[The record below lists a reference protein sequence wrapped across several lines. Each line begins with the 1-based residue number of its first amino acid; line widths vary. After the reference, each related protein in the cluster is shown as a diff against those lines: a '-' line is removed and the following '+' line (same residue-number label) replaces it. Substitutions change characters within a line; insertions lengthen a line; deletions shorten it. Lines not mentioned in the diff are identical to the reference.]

1 MELNELTILQ
11 NLVMNDEYAR
21 KVLPYIDVD
30 FFQEQKDKKVFELIY
45 AHLEKYNVC
54 PSKTSLMITLNE
66 LNLQDKLFDECVET
80 VKVIEGAEPDVDI
93 NWLVDYTEQWCKDK
107 ALYNAIM
114 KSIEIVGEDGSK
126 KYDKGT
132 LPKLLQDALA
142 VSFDT
147 HIGHDFIDNS
157 EERFDFYQQKEERL
171 PFHLDRFNAITKGG
185 LPRKTLNIAL
195 AGTGVGKSLFMCD
208 CAANHLMIGK
218 NVLYITLEMSEEKIA
233 ERIDANLL
241 NVSIQDVADM
251 SRDLFNKKI
260 ERIRKKTTG
269 TLIVKEYPTAAAN
282 TNHFRHL
289 ITELQMKKNFTPDII
304 YVDYL
309 NISASAR
316 LKYGA
321 NVNSYTYIKSIAEE
335 LRGLAVEFNVPIMSA
350 TQTTRSGFTNSDIG
364 LEDTSESFGLPATAD
379 LMFALIST
387 EELKELDQILVKQ
400 LKNRYNDLNA
410 NGRFVVGIDR
420 SKMRLYDAEESAQD
434 DLIADK
440 QDKTGSELNYS
451 TKFKSTK
458 IGKLEVNI

>member
-218 NVLYITLEMSEEKIA
+218 NVLYITRNKSC
-233 ERIDANLL
+233 
-241 NVSIQDVADM
+241 SICCAGTRGE
-251 SRDLFNKKI
+251 SR
-260 ERIRKKTTG
+260 KTP
-269 TLIVKEYPTAAAN
+269 L
-282 TNHFRHL
+282 
-289 ITELQMKKNFTPDII
+289 
-304 YVDYL
+304 
-309 NISASAR
+309 S
-316 LKYGA
+316 GA
-321 NVNSYTYIKSIAEE
+321 W
-335 LRGLAVEFNVPIMSA
+335 
-350 TQTTRSGFTNSDIG
+350 
-364 LEDTSESFGLPATAD
+364 
-379 LMFALIST
+379 
-387 EELKELDQILVKQ
+387 
-400 LKNRYNDLNA
+400 
-410 NGRFVVGIDR
+410 
-420 SKMRLYDAEESAQD
+420 SK
-434 DLIADK
+434 
-440 QDKTGSELNYS
+440 
-451 TKFKSTK
+451 
-458 IGKLEVNI
+458 